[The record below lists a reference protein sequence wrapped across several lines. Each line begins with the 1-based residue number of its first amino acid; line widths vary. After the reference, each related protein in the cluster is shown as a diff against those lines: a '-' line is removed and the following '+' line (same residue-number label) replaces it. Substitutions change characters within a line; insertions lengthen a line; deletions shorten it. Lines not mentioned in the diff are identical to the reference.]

1 MSTIESSQAV
11 SRPRIDLGRV
21 LRETGSRFLDDVVPL
36 VLATLV
42 AIALSVVTLGALA
55 GPLYAGLLNM
65 VIRREREGRRPEVG
79 DVFSCMDRFW
89 SFLGA
94 AVVLVLA
101 IGLAW
106 ITIVGGILL
115 GAIWL
120 YVFPLMVDRR
130 IGLWEA
136 MATSKD
142 MVVRAGFW
150 EHVALVILLIAVGAL
165 GRGPLV
171 LLTIPFGVVTAA
183 VAYCEAGRIAE

>member
-11 SRPRIDLGRV
+11 SKAGIDLGRV
-21 LRETGSRFLDDVVPL
+21 FREAGRRFLDDVVPL

-42 AIALSVVTLGALA
+42 ALLLSIVTLGVLA

-65 VIRREREGRRPEVG
+65 VIRRAREGRQPEVG

-94 AVVLVLA
+94 AVVLVLT
-101 IGLAW
+101 IGLAS
-106 ITIVGGILL
+106 ITIVGGIVL

-120 YVFPLMVDRR
+120 YVFPLMIDRR

-136 MATSKD
+136 MRTSKD

-150 EHVALVILLIAVGAL
+150 EHVALVILLAAVNAL
-165 GRGPLV
+165 GHGPLV
-171 LLTIPFGVVTAA
+171 LLTIPFTVVATA
-183 VAYCEAGRIAE
+183 VAYHQLETGAA

>member
-11 SRPRIDLGRV
+11 SRADIDLGRV
-21 LRETGSRFLDDVVPL
+21 VRDAGRRFLDDVVPL

-42 AIALSVVTLGALA
+42 ALALSIVTLGVLA

-65 VIRREREGRRPEVG
+65 VIRRAKEGRRPEVG

-94 AVVLVLA
+94 AVVLVLT
-101 IGLAW
+101 IGLAS

-120 YVFPLMVDRR
+120 YVFPLMIDRR

-136 MATSKD
+136 MRTSKD

-150 EHVALVILLIAVGAL
+150 EHVALVILLAAVNAL
-165 GRGPLV
+165 GHGPLV
-171 LLTIPFGVVTAA
+171 LLTIPFTVVATA
-183 VAYCEAGRIAE
+183 VAYHQIAVDA